1 MTDQFAPLTEQCA
14 KALGDK
20 TYEKRKLA
28 AQEIEKM
35 IMEAHNTRNEA
46 QIRKLIE
53 LLTNQFLNSRDPN
66 KKKGGLIGLAA
77 TAIALGKV
85 KFLFQLELP
94 FTLFF
99 LLFRTRKGISKNL

>member
-1 MTDQFAPLTEQCA
+1 MTDQFAPLTDQCA

-35 IMEAHNTRNEA
+35 VLESNSTKNDK
-46 QIRKLIE
+46 QIRKLIDV
-53 LLTNQFLNSRDPN
+53 LAAQFTGSRDPN
-66 KKKGGLIGLAA
+66 KRKGGLIGLAA

-85 KFLFQLELP
+85 RFD
-94 FTLFF
+94 
-99 LLFRTRKGISKNL
+99 LLFSLDSKL